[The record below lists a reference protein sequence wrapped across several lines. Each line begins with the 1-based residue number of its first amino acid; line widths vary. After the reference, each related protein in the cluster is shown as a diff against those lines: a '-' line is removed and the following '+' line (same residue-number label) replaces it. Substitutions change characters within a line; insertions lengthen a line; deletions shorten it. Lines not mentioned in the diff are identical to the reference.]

1 MSAVTE
7 VRTNADYVETRELL
21 ILSDVNMNK
30 RGQRDQLRPAED
42 IVKGRKDHPSK
53 KVGQEIQLPCLL
65 GPGQQHKERF
75 RN

>member
-42 IVKGRKDHPSK
+42 IVKGRKDHP
-53 KVGQEIQLPCLL
+53 
-65 GPGQQHKERF
+65 
-75 RN
+75 